1 MRILVIEDDTR
12 LAGVLERAFREVG
25 WTVSVAHDGEEGAHR
40 LRAHPADAVVLDL
53 GLPLRDGLDLLRT
66 LRAGGSTMPVL
77 ILTGRDAVEDKVKG
91 LDAGAD
97 DYLVK
102 PFALD
107 ELMARLRALL
117 RRGGGAEPVLR
128 YADVELDPARG
139 TVMRRGERLVL
150 RPREYALLE
159 YFLRHPERVLSRAS
173 IYEHVWEYTYDGMSN
188 VLEVY
193 VRYLRNK
200 LEAEGPRLIHTV
212 RGRGYVLRREEAG

>member
-1 MRILVIEDDTR
+1 MRILIIEDDTR
-12 LAGVLERAFREVG
+12 LAGVLERALKEAG
-25 WTVSVAHDGEEGAHR
+25 WTVEVASDGVEGEYF
-40 LRAHPADAVVLDL
+40 LRSGSQDAVVLDL
-53 GLPLRDGLDLLRT
+53 GLPGKDGLSLLADVRRDG
-66 LRAGGSTMPVL
+66 SSVPVL
-77 ILTGRDAVEDKVKG
+77 VLTGRDAIEDRVAG

-117 RRGGGAEPVLR
+117 RRGGGAEPILR

-139 TVMRRGERLVL
+139 TVMRAGKRLTL

-159 YFLRHPERVLSRAS
+159 YFLRYPERVLTRAS
-173 IYEHVWEYTYDGMSN
+173 IYEHVWEYSYDGMSN

-193 VRYLRNK
+193 VRYLRNS
-200 LEAEGPRLIHTV
+200 LEEHGPRLIHTV
-212 RGRGYVLRREEAG
+212 RGRGYVLRREDDA

>member
-1 MRILVIEDDTR
+1 MRILVIEDDAR
-12 LAGVLERAFREVG
+12 LACVLERAFEEVG
-25 WTVSVAHDGEEGAHR
+25 WTVLIAGDGEEGAYR
-40 LRAHPADAVVLDL
+40 LRADPADAVVLDL

-66 LRAGGSTMPVL
+66 LRRDGSTVPVL
-77 ILTGRDAVEDKVKG
+77 ILTGRDRVEDRVEG

-97 DYLVK
+97 DYLLK

-139 TVMRRGERLVL
+139 TVMRRGQRLVL

-159 YFLRHPERVLSRAS
+159 YFLRHPEHVLTRAVL
-173 IYEHVWEYTYDGMSN
+173 YEHVWEYTYDGMSN

-193 VRYLRNK
+193 VRYLRGK

-212 RGRGYVLRREEAG
+212 RGRGYVFQREEGA

>member
-1 MRILVIEDDTR
+1 MRILVIEDDVR
-12 LAGVLERAFREVG
+12 LAGVLDRAFREVG
-25 WTVSVAHDGEEGAHR
+25 WTVLVSHDGEEGAYR
-40 LRAHPADAVVLDL
+40 LRTQPADAVVLDL

-66 LRAGGSTMPVL
+66 LRAGGSSMPVL
-77 ILTGRDAVEDKVKG
+77 ILTGRDAVEDRVKG

-117 RRGGGAEPVLR
+117 RRGGGDEPVLR

-139 TVMRRGERLVL
+139 TVMRRGKRLVL

-193 VRYLRNK
+193 VRYLRKK
-200 LEAEGPRLIHTV
+200 LEVAGPRLIHTV
-212 RGRGYVLRREEAG
+212 RGRGYVLRREETA